1 MGGERHPYTER
12 HHHAWRRCVRIELFK
27 DAERPVI
34 TLIKRVWLPV
44 LVVCAVAIGAL
55 AVANLRSVF
64 GSDKAIVTPIDADTA
79 ESFNPKVV
87 TYEIFGTGSYA
98 TINYAD
104 LDGKPRRTGEVRL
117 PWTLTLKTTLPSVM
131 PNIMAQGD
139 GQSISCRV
147 TVDNEVKDERTA
159 DGANAAT
166 YCLVKAA

>member
-1 MGGERHPYTER
+1 MI
-12 HHHAWRRCVRIELFK
+12 AAV
-27 DAERPVI
+27 
-34 TLIKRVWLPV
+34 KRVWLPV
-44 LVVCAVAIGAL
+44 LVIFAVALGVL
-55 AVANLRSVF
+55 AVSNLRSVF

-87 TYEIFGTGSYA
+87 TYEIYGTGSYA

-104 LDGKPRRTGEVRL
+104 LDGKPQKTGEVSL

-147 TVDNEVKDERTA
+147 TVDDVVKDQRTA
-159 DGANAAT
+159 DGTNAAT